1 MVKTLHLDVRPHREG
16 CRLDK
21 LDHPQ
26 QYKRVMCELFR
37 LEFVGVR
44 TSLVRVEADGII
56 FTLPDI
62 NEHLEDDM
70 EYTMEWN
77 IHA

>member
-1 MVKTLHLDVRPHREG
+1 MVKTLHLDVRPHTEG

-21 LDHPQ
+21 LDRPW

-37 LEFVGVR
+37 LEFMGIES
-44 TSLVRVEADGII
+44 SLVRVEADGVVFIM
-56 FTLPDI
+56 PDLKDRFEA
-62 NEHLEDDM
+62 NM

>member
-1 MVKTLHLDVRPHREG
+1 MVKTLHLDVRPHPGG

-21 LDHPQ
+21 LDYPW

-37 LEFVGVR
+37 LEWMDIK
-44 TSLVRVEADGII
+44 TSLIRVEADGIV
-56 FTLPDI
+56 FTLPD
-62 NEHLEDDM
+62 LEDQFEAGM